1 MRRLTDSLFV
11 GLLEAAPDAMVC
23 ADRDGRIVLVN
34 AQAERLFGHR
44 REDLAGQ
51 PVEILVPDAMKAGHP
66 ALRAGYAAD
75 PRPRPMGAG
84 KELSGRRRD
93 GSTFP
98 AEISLSAIDTDEG
111 LLVSA
116 AVRDVTERREAT
128 MIAARLASIIESSH
142 DAVISEGLDGL
153 VTSWNPG
160 AERLYGYSR
169 AEMIGRNIDVL
180 IPDGR
185 RAAEQEIQDAIAR
198 GEQMEQY
205 QTERIRKDGS
215 AVAVSITMSPIA
227 DSTGTI
233 VGVSRVTR
241 DVTAQQRANARFRGL
256 LEAAPDAMVCVDR
269 DGRIVLVNAQAE
281 RLFGHRRED
290 LAGQPVEILVPDAM
304 KAGHPALRAGY
315 AADPRPR
322 PMGAGKELS
331 GRRRDGSTFPA
342 EISLS
347 AIDTDEGLLVSA
359 AVRDVT
365 ERLALRAEHD
375 RLRTQAERDRLESL
389 GLARRRC
396 RA

>member
-1 MRRLTDSLFV
+1 MLQLTDFLFI

-23 ADRDGRIVLVN
+23 ADQGGRIVLVN
-34 AQAERLFGHR
+34 AQAERLFGYR

-160 AERLYGYSR
+160 AERLYGYSQ

-180 IPDGR
+180 IPAGR
-185 RAAEQEIQDAIAR
+185 RAAEHEIQYAIAR

-205 QTERIRKDGS
+205 QTERVRKDGT

-241 DVTAQQRANARFRGL
+241 DVTFQQRANARFRG
-256 LEAAPDAMVCVDR
+256 CW
-269 DGRIVLVNAQAE
+269 
-281 RLFGHRRED
+281 
-290 LAGQPVEILVPDAM
+290 
-304 KAGHPALRAGY
+304 
-315 AADPRPR
+315 
-322 PMGAGKELS
+322 
-331 GRRRDGSTFPA
+331 RRRRMRWCARTGTGGS
-342 EISLS
+342 
-347 AIDTDEGLLVSA
+347 
-359 AVRDVT
+359 
-365 ERLALRAEHD
+365 
-375 RLRTQAERDRLESL
+375 
-389 GLARRRC
+389 C
-396 RA
+396 W